1 MRFVLTEKKL
11 FYLLVFTVVALAAY
25 QVNFSPILGME
36 NKSFT
41 LFQFIAPI
49 GAGLFNAAF
58 GVAAVLLAGTLN
70 FLYTGQLA
78 SLTYFVTLAT
88 MSFAAIYFG
97 TKTRWILAVPL
108 ACMALFALHPIGGQV
123 WWYSLF
129 WLIPVAA
136 RFSNRLLPR
145 AFGAT
150 FTAHA
155 IGSVAYLYAFNL
167 PAQVW
172 AALPPTVAFERTVF
186 ALGIAGSFI
195 VFNSVLNRLSA
206 RLEAGAIN
214 VDARYVLPRPV
225 EAKER

>member
-1 MRFVLTEKKL
+1 MDFVLTKKKL
-11 FYLLVFTVVALAAY
+11 LYLLVFTAVALVAY
-25 QVNFSPILGME
+25 QVNFSPVLGVE

-41 LFQFIAPI
+41 LFQLIAPI
-49 GAGLFNAAF
+49 GAGLFSAAF
-58 GVAAVLLAGTLN
+58 GVAAVLLSGTLN

-88 MSFAAIYFG
+88 MSLAAIYFG
-97 TKTRWILAVPL
+97 TKSKLVLAVPL

-136 RFSNRLLPR
+136 RFSGRLLPR
-145 AFGAT
+145 ALGAT

-155 IGSVAYLYAFNL
+155 VGSVAYLYAFNI

-172 AALPPTVAFERTVF
+172 AALPLTVVFERTVF

-195 VFNSVLNRLSA
+195 VFNTILDKLASRLDA
-206 RLEAGAIN
+206 RAVAI
-214 VDARYVLPRPV
+214 DPRYVLRPV
-225 EAKER
+225 EAKAR